1 MEKPAT
7 VKQTTM
13 DYFRNKAEEWDS
25 PAKIEMAEKFV
36 NELLKIHT
44 PSPDK
49 KVLDF
54 GTGTGLVGMKL
65 SGKVRE
71 VVYLDSSESMLE
83 ILKKK
88 LDANKDWGRTII
100 HGDITSY
107 NQRDI
112 DLVTTLMAL
121 HHIENIDETI
131 NYISDNILKPSGVL
145 VIGDLTEEDG
155 SFHNGDAVPHKGFKI
170 EELKAKLEKTGFEL
184 ITSYVY
190 NTMVKGDK
198 KYDQFIMVAV
208 KSDKK

>member
-1 MEKPAT
+1 MGKPAT
-7 VKQTTM
+7 VKHTTM

-25 PAKIEMAEKFV
+25 PVKIEMAEKFV

-44 PSPDK
+44 PSSDQ

-71 VVYLDSSESMLE
+71 VVYLDSSEAMLE
-83 ILKKK
+83 ILRKK

-112 DLVTTLMAL
+112 DVVTTLMAL
-121 HHIENIDETI
+121 HHIENIDEAI
-131 NYISDNILKPSGVL
+131 NYISNNILKPSGVL

-155 SFHNGDAVPHKGFKI
+155 SFHNGDIVPHKGFKI
-170 EELKAKLEKTGFEL
+170 EELKVKLEKYGFEL

-198 KYDQFIMVAV
+198 KYDQFIMAAV
-208 KSDKK
+208 KKR